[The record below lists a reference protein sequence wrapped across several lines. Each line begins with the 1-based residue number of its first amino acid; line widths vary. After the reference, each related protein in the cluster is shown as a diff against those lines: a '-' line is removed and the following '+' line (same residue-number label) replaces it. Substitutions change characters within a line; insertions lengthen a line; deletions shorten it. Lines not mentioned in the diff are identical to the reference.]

1 MVLIIYSILIGTFSG
16 WVAGLIVKK
25 EYLCL
30 RNSILGIIGFW
41 ISIWLRFIDIS
52 YASAVICVLVTIPV
66 TILLIWLKDK
76 LIERYC
82 KK

>member
-30 RNSILGIIGFW
+30 QNSILGIIGFW
-41 ISIWLRFIDIS
+41 ISLWLRFIDIS
-52 YASAVICVLVTIPV
+52 YASTFTCVLVTIPV
-66 TILLIWLKDK
+66 TIFLIWLKDK